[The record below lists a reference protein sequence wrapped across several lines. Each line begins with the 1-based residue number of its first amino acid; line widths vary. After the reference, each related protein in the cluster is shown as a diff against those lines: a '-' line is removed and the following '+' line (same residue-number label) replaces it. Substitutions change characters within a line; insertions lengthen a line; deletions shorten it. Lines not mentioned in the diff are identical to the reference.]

1 MINDVLSTITCMLFL
16 IQGQRPYEY
25 TERLLIGSFGAFYFA
40 VDLLFFTRKKDFMLH
55 HGLATWIIYTS
66 IYDPYSE
73 ESLIKITNLEWSSLL
88 LNLNNYVTGYTR
100 TLVQC
105 MFLIVFFK
113 VRIVEFVPLLYDP
126 TLTYMQWVPL
136 VPLYGLN
143 VYWFRLIC
151 KKALSTIRKKMNYN
165 STP

>member
-1 MINDVLSTITCMLFL
+1 MSIINDTLSTLSCILFL
-16 IQGQRPYEY
+16 IQSHRPYDY
-25 TERLLIGSFGAFYFA
+25 TERLLIGSFGTFYFA
-40 VDLLFFTRKKDFMLH
+40 VDIIFFTRKKDFIIH

-73 ESLIKITNLEWSSLL
+73 DVMIKITNLEWSSLL

-113 VRIVEFVPLLYDP
+113 IRIIEFVPLLYDH
-126 TLTYMQWVPL
+126 TLTYMQWMPL
-136 VPLYGLN
+136 ISLYGLN

-151 KKALSTIRKKMNYN
+151 KKAISIIKGKTKN
-165 STP
+165 